1 MDWIKERLQEPSSYG
16 AMGAIVMASG
26 IIFNQPLL
34 IWGGIVG
41 GTIAFIMKEKGEF
54 WIGSVDFISRSKDL
68 LYSQRRRG
76 GNL

>member
-41 GTIAFIMKEKGEF
+41 GTIAFILKEKGEF
-54 WIGSVDFISRSKDL
+54 
-68 LYSQRRRG
+68 
-76 GNL
+76 